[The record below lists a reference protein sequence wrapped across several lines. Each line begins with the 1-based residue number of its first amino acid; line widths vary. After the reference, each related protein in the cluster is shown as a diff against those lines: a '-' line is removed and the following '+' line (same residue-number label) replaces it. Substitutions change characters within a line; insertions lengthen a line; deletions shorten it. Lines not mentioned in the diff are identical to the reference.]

1 MPRKK
6 RKPIV
11 PPPPPIPFR
20 RIFVNRQQFTEKV
33 TVFIG
38 LFFAL
43 VGIYFLFFVDI
54 GNATTMHVFGF
65 TFSDAKLFVCAFF
78 LFGVFIAIVPF
89 VESLQSVVLY
99 GDKLIFS
106 YRFKKKVYTA
116 KQVKQISWKTG
127 LYYGRQRNSFVIYP
141 QKPLFPGDLGP
152 SGDIGGNYGR
162 YTALLVQMENG
173 KSEEI
178 PAAQFSKDGIK
189 AAEALLEWNEK
200 YEPAPV
206 EDAAG

>member
-1 MPRKK
+1 M
-6 RKPIV
+6 V
-11 PPPPPIPFR
+11 PPSPPIPFR
-20 RIFVNRQQFTEKV
+20 RLFVNRQQFGEKA
-33 TVFIG
+33 TVFFG
-38 LFFAL
+38 LFVTL
-43 VGIYFLFFVDI
+43 VGIYFLFFVEVSND
-54 GNATTMHVFGF
+54 TTVHFF
-65 TFSDAKLFVCAFF
+65 NFAFSAAKLFAFAIF
-78 LFGVFIAIVPF
+78 LFGVFMAVVPYS
-89 VESLQSVVLY
+89 VSLQSVVLY

-127 LYYGRQRNSFVIYP
+127 LYYTSRKSNLVIFP

-178 PAAQFSKDGIK
+178 PAAQFSKEGIK
-189 AAEALLEWNEK
+189 AAEVLLEWNEK
-200 YEPAPV
+200 YDPAPV